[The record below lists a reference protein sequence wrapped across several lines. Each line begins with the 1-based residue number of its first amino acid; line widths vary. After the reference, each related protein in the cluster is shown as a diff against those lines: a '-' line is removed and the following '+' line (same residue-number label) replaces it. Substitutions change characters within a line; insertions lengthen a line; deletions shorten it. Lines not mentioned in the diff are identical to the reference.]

1 MRPLALV
8 ALLLTALAAR
18 PAGAQAE
25 AEVVW
30 NDVPLA
36 DALYELAEVTG
47 LELVFALRLVEDVR
61 VRGRYRVTDDPDAA
75 LRLILRGTGVRAER
89 IRRGQYVLIQEPLN
103 VTDETGPE
111 AYTGTLEGR
120 VIDADTGASL
130 AGAHVWLVDLGLGDV
145 VHPDGSFVVP
155 LLPTG
160 RYVVRV
166 SHVGY
171 QPVRLELDV
180 FPESSRLPPTVRL
193 QAETV
198 ETLNTDVVAGPE
210 PAGPEP
216 GSTDLAAKQA
226 AAIPYGLGEG
236 DLAATLSWLP
246 GLTRTGGASG
256 ALVVRGAD
264 PSLTRTVR
272 DGVPL
277 YEPWHAFG
285 LFSAFQPE
293 ALARVQFHRGSLP
306 APLGG
311 GLAAVL
317 DVETTDALRG
327 DTLRTVGL
335 GAVAARAVADIPLG
349 ARMGLHVGVRQ
360 STLGLMLVPGLRA
373 EGGAWVLDPTG
384 GNPFQ
389 RRGPRADGEQTPRVG
404 FSDATTKLSTRL
416 GRQTGLQLA
425 GTWGRDRV
433 RVDLPVAPAS
443 APLAGGGGSMDYG
456 WQTHTASARLQTLRG
471 SRTLVTALAYRTG
484 HASDEDRLRP
494 DALVQTDQ
502 RLLEHGL
509 HLDVDHF
516 RSLRHQVRG
525 GLQLAHRDVSGSQR
539 FLGPAGDRR
548 QPSADGGRP
557 DVDAA
562 QRVGEVAA
570 YLADSWRPSEG
581 WQLQPGLR
589 AEALVTDG
597 GVSHVRLSPRLF
609 ARWTPDQNR
618 LIVRAG
624 LSRQT
629 QAVHRVRDRIA
640 GRYALAASRWLL
652 AGGDVPLASAWQ
664 VGAGTEWAPGR
675 VALSVD
681 VYARRSRGLLE
692 PGARTREAEIDPGGL
707 LATHPPHDGRAAGV
721 ELAARTQAGDWTL
734 GLSAALARAQ
744 VRPEAQR
751 GVWRPSAYD
760 RPVAIGLLAQRQSGP
775 WTAALRLDAESG
787 LARPSGGRDPV
798 GLRASAA
805 LGASAAVWGLR
816 WTAQAQATARA
827 LGPETGS
834 GTAVPGLPL
843 AADARGLPGWPV
855 VSLSARW

>member
-8 ALLLTALAAR
+8 ALLLTALAVR
-18 PAGAQAE
+18 PASAQAE
-25 AEVVW
+25 AEVAW
-30 NDVPLA
+30 DDVPLA
-36 DALYELAEVTG
+36 DALYEFAETTG

-61 VRGRYRVTDDPDAA
+61 VRGRYRISDPDRA
-75 LRLILRGTGVRAER
+75 LGLILRGTGVRAER

-111 AYTGTLEGR
+111 AYTGTLDGR
-120 VIDADTGASL
+120 VVDAETGAPLS
-130 AGAHVWLVDLGLGDV
+130 GAHVWLVDLGLGDV
-145 VHPDGSFVVP
+145 VHPDGSFRVP

-166 SHVGY
+166 SYVGY
-171 QPVRLELDV
+171 RPVRLELDV

-198 ETLNTDVVAGPE
+198 ETPDAEVVAGPE
-210 PAGPEP
+210 PTGPEP
-216 GSTDLAAKQA
+216 GSTDLAARQA

-317 DVETTDALRG
+317 DVETTDALGG

-335 GAVAARAVADIPLG
+335 GAVAARAIADVPLG
-349 ARMGLHVGVRQ
+349 RRAGLHLGVRQ
-360 STLGLMLVPGLRA
+360 STLGLLLVPSLRA

-384 GNPFQ
+384 GDPLQ
-389 RRGPRADGEQTPRVG
+389 RERAPRVG
-404 FSDATTKLSTRL
+404 FSDVAAKLSAKL
-416 GRQTGLQLA
+416 GPRTGVQLG

-433 RVDLPVAPAS
+433 RVDLPPA
-443 APLAGGGGSMDYG
+443 ADLPLAGDAGRAMDYG
-456 WQTHTASARLQTLRG
+456 WQTHTASARLQSLRG
-471 SRTLVTALAYRTG
+471 ARTLVTALAYRTG
-484 HASDEDRLRP
+484 HASAEDRHRP
-494 DALVQTDQ
+494 GARVQTDQ
-502 RLLEHGL
+502 RLVEHGAS
-509 HLDVDHF
+509 LDLEHF

-525 GLQLAHRDVSGSQR
+525 GLQVAHRDVSGTLRLSDA
-539 FLGPAGDRR
+539 AGDDR
-548 QPSADGGRP
+548 QPVEARQP
-557 DVDAA
+557 QVDAS

-570 YLADSWRPSEG
+570 YLADAWRPSAG

-589 AEALVTDG
+589 AEALVTG
-597 GVSHVRLSPRLF
+597 AGVSRVRLSPRLF
-609 ARWTPDQNR
+609 ARWTPDQDR

-629 QAVHRVRDRIA
+629 QAVHRVRDRAA

-652 AGGDVPLASAWQ
+652 AGDGVPLASAWQ
-664 VGAGTEWAPGR
+664 LGAGAEWAPGR
-675 VALSVD
+675 VAVSVD
-681 VYARRSRGLLE
+681 VYGRRSRGLLE
-692 PGARTREAEIDPGGL
+692 PGAHAREAGVRPDDL

-721 ELAARTQAGDWTL
+721 ELAARTRAGDWTL
-734 GLSAALARAQ
+734 GLSSALARAQ
-744 VRPEAQR
+744 VRPE
-751 GVWRPSAYD
+751 GDPGGWRPSAYD
-760 RPVAIGLLAQRQSGP
+760 RPVAVGLIAQRQGGP

-787 LARPSGGRDPV
+787 LARPGGGRDPV

-805 LGASAAVWGLR
+805 LGASASIWGLR

-827 LGPETGS
+827 LGPETAAGAA
-834 GTAVPGLPL
+834 TPGLPL
-843 AADARGLPGWPV
+843 ATDARGLPGWPV
-855 VSLSARW
+855 ASVSARW

>member
-8 ALLLTALAAR
+8 ALLLAALAAR
-18 PAGAQAE
+18 PASAQAE

-30 NDVPLA
+30 DDVPLA

-75 LRLILRGTGVRAER
+75 LRLVLRGTGVRAER

-111 AYTGTLEGR
+111 AYTGTLDGR
-120 VIDADTGASL
+120 VVDAETDAPL

-145 VHPDGSFVVP
+145 VHPDGAFAVP

-171 QPVRLELDV
+171 RPVRIELDV
-180 FPESSRLPPTVRL
+180 FPDSPRLPPTVRL

-198 ETLNTDVVAGPE
+198 ETVTTEVVAGPE
-210 PAGPEP
+210 AAGPEP
-216 GSTDLAAKQA
+216 GMTDLEARQA
-226 AAIPYGLGEG
+226 AAIPYALGEG

-293 ALARVQFHRGSLP
+293 ALARVRFHRGSLP
-306 APLGG
+306 AALGG

-335 GAVAARAVADIPLG
+335 GAVAARAVADVPLG
-349 ARMGLHVGVRQ
+349 ERAGLHVGLRQ
-360 STLGLMLVPGLRA
+360 STLGLVLVPSLRT

-384 GNPFQ
+384 GDPL
-389 RRGPRADGEQTPRVG
+389 RRGGAPQVG
-404 FSDATTKLSTRL
+404 FSDAAVKLSARL
-416 GRQTGLQLA
+416 GERTGVQA
-425 GTWGRDRV
+425 SGTWGRDRV
-433 RVDLPVAPAS
+433 RLDLP
-443 APLAGGGGSMDYG
+443 LADAAGSMDYG
-456 WQTHTASARLQTLRG
+456 WRTHTASVRLQTLRG
-471 SRTLVTALAYRTG
+471 SRTLATALAYRTG
-484 HASDEDRLRP
+484 HGSDEDRVRR
-494 DALVQTDQ
+494 DDLVQTRQ
-502 RLLEHGL
+502 RLTEHGV
-509 HLDVDHF
+509 HLDLEHF

-525 GLQLAHRDVSGSQR
+525 GVQVAAREVTGSQR
-539 FLGPAGDRR
+539 SPDGAGPAAGQR
-548 QPSADGGRP
+548 
-557 DVDAA
+557 AA
-562 QRVGEVAA
+562 EVAV
-570 YLADSWRPSEG
+570 YLTDAWRPSEG
-581 WQLQPGLR
+581 WHIQPGLR
-589 AEALVTDG
+589 AEALATPGD
-597 GVSHVRLSPRLF
+597 VSAVRLSPRLF
-609 ARWTPDQNR
+609 ARWSPNADR

-629 QAVHRVRDRIA
+629 QAVHRVRDRAA

-652 AGGDVPLASAWQ
+652 AGDAVPVASAWQ
-664 VGAGTEWAPGR
+664 AGAGAEWAPGR

-692 PGARTREAEIDPGGL
+692 PGDRVREAGVEPDDL
-707 LATHPPHDGRAAGV
+707 LATHPPHAGRAAGL
-721 ELAARTQAGDWTL
+721 ELAARTEAGDWTL
-734 GLSAALARAQ
+734 GLSAALARAE
-744 VRPEAQR
+744 VRPEPVGRRDGAGGR
-751 GVWRPSAYD
+751 WRPSAYD
-760 RPVAIGLLAQRQSGP
+760 RPVAVGVIAQRQDGP

-787 LARPSGGRDPV
+787 LARPGGGREPV

-805 LGASAAVWGLR
+805 LGASAAFWGLR
-816 WTAQAQATARA
+816 WTAQGQATVRA
-827 LGPETGS
+827 FGPEARRGVP
-834 GTAVPGLPL
+834 VPGLPL
-843 AADARGLPGWPV
+843 ATDARGLPGWPV

>member
-1 MRPLALV
+1 MRPLALA

-18 PAGAQAE
+18 PARAQAE

-30 NDVPLA
+30 DDVPLA
-36 DALYELAEVTG
+36 DALYELAETTG
-47 LELVFALRLVEDVR
+47 VELVFALRLVEDVR
-61 VRGRYRVTDDPDAA
+61 VRGRYRVTDDPDQA

-103 VTDETGPE
+103 VTDDTGPE
-111 AYTGTLEGR
+111 AYTGTLDGR
-120 VIDADTGASL
+120 VVDAETDAPLG
-130 AGAHVWLVDLGLGDV
+130 GAHVWLVDLGLGDV
-145 VHPDGSFVVP
+145 VHPDGSFAVA

-171 QPVRLELDV
+171 RPVRLELDV

-198 ETLNTDVVAGPE
+198 ETPDTEVVAGPE

-216 GSTDLAAKQA
+216 GMTDLEARQA
-226 AAIPYGLGEG
+226 AAVPYALGEG

-293 ALARVQFHRGSLP
+293 ALARVRFHRGSLP
-306 APLGG
+306 AALGG

-335 GAVAARAVADIPLG
+335 GAVAARAVADVPLG
-349 ARMGLHVGVRQ
+349 GRAGLHVGLRQ
-360 STLGLMLVPGLRA
+360 STLGALLVPGLRA

-384 GNPFQ
+384 GDPL
-389 RRGPRADGEQTPRVG
+389 RRGNAPHVE
-404 FSDATTKLSTRL
+404 FSDAAVKLSARL
-416 GRQTGLQLA
+416 GPQTGVQAA

-433 RVDLPVAPAS
+433 RLDLPLPS
-443 APLAGGGGSMDYG
+443 AAGAAGAMDYG

-484 HASDEDRLRP
+484 HASDEDRARP
-494 DALVQTDQ
+494 DALVRTRQ
-502 RLLEHGL
+502 RLVEHGAHVDLEHY
-509 HLDVDHF
+509 
-516 RSLRHQVRG
+516 RSLRHQLRG
-525 GLQLAHRDVSGSQR
+525 GLQLALRDVSGRS
-539 FLGPAGDRR
+539 
-548 QPSADGGRP
+548 SGGSRP
-557 DVDAA
+557 PVDAS
-562 QRVGEVAA
+562 QRVGEVAV
-570 YLADSWRPSEG
+570 YLTDAWRPAEG

-589 AEALVTDG
+589 AEALVSPG
-597 GVSHVRLSPRLF
+597 RVSPLRLSPRLF
-609 ARWTPDQNR
+609 ARWTPDGDR

-629 QAVHRVRDRIA
+629 QAVHRVRDRAA

-652 AGGDVPLASAWQ
+652 AGDAVPVASAWQ
-664 VGAGTEWAPGR
+664 AGAGAEWAPG
-675 VALSVD
+675 VLALSVD

-692 PGARTREAEIDPGGL
+692 PGARVEEAGVQPDDL
-707 LATHPPHDGRAAGV
+707 LAGHPAHDGRAAGI
-721 ELAARTQAGDWTL
+721 ELAARTEAGAWTL

-744 VRPEAQR
+744 VRPEGGGR
-751 GVWRPSAYD
+751 GWRPSAYD
-760 RPVAIGLLAQRQSGP
+760 RPVTVGLLAQRQNGP

-787 LARPSGGRDPV
+787 LARSGGGRDPV

-805 LGASAAVWGLR
+805 VGASAALWGLR

-827 LGPETGS
+827 LGPEVSRGAA
-834 GTAVPGLPL
+834 AVGLPL
-843 AADARGLPGWPV
+843 ATDARGLPGWPV